1 MDPKRFCGVH
11 ILLRKCHQVIH
22 LLLRLR
28 AALFSHCTGSHA
40 IRSGDPPTL
49 PVPNLPDPGDAAGDN
64 MCRMP
69 SFLLPWSLQ
78 DGPAQAHAQRAV
90 QVLKFLV
97 AAFCAALQ
105 RCLGKIL
112 GFRREQKNP
121 RSLHT
126 WRSNMAVPVFFLMKN
141 MVFHPLQSQAA
152 TFAIFIKAR
161 TSSASKGHGS
171 SSSAVASSSCQR
183 PAEWFPLSKS
193 ACHNVVCGMHEIVE
207 EHRHMCVCVSLCVY
221 MCVYYLCVCE

>member
-1 MDPKRFCGVH
+1 MAGACS
-11 ILLRKCHQVIH
+11 CE
-22 LLLRLR
+22 
-28 AALFSHCTGSHA
+28 HC
-40 IRSGDPPTL
+40 
-49 PVPNLPDPGDAAGDN
+49 
-64 MCRMP
+64 
-69 SFLLPWSLQ
+69 
-78 DGPAQAHAQRAV
+78 
-90 QVLKFLV
+90 
-97 AAFCAALQ
+97 
-105 RCLGKIL
+105 CLGKIL

-207 EHRHMCVCVSLCVY
+207 EHRHMCVCVSVCVY
-221 MCVYYLCVCE
+221 MCVYYLCVCVDISKTKQYQKNNQINIYVHIYIYIYMCVCVCMYVCIYVYMYIYMYICIYVYICVYVYYMYICKYVYVYIFMCV